1 MIRRARNPYASLLLV
16 FVGVIIAL
24 ATSAVVVAP
33 RGTEAPAADSSATS
47 DIPSDTPETTAAPAT
62 TTSPTTSS
70 FPTTTSSFP
79 TTTSSFPTT
88 TGPANEPVEATP
100 THVPA
105 ANANVVPTRVRI
117 VSIGVDAPMIDL
129 HKNADNTLEVPQDIR
144 VSGWYTGRSVPG
156 ELGPSVVVGHVDSA
170 AQGAGVF
177 YRLRELEV
185 GDLVTIER
193 SDGSTAECRVT
204 DSELVLKDEFP
215 TEKVYGSVEGSK
227 LRLITCGGTFD
238 GSARSYLGNVIVYAD
253 HIVTTEMVVPRS
265 WDLHT

>member
-16 FVGVIIAL
+16 VVGVVIAL

-33 RGTEAPAADSSATS
+33 RGAEAPTADSSAA
-47 DIPSDTPETTAAPAT
+47 SDTASEMPETITAPAT
-62 TTSPTTSS
+62 TTP
-70 FPTTTSSFP
+70 PTTT
-79 TTTSSFPTT
+79 TSTSPTT
-88 TGPANEPVEATP
+88 TGPANESVEAPP

-170 AQGAGVF
+170 ARGAGVF

-185 GDLVTIER
+185 GDLITIER
-193 SDGSTAECRVT
+193 SDGSTAEFRVT

-238 GSARSYLGNVIVYAD
+238 GSARSYLGNVIVYAE
-253 HIVTTEMVVPRS
+253 HIGTTEMVVPRS
-265 WDLHT
+265 RDLHT